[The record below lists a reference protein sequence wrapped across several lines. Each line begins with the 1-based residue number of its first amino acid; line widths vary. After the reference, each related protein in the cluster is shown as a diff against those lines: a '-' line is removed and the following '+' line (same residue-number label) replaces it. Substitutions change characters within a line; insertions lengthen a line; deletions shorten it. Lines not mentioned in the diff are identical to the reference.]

1 VEGFGLVDWKEISN
15 RVRQLFRAKQG
26 LPAEDDLFQGLIHT
40 SDDRERTKL
49 TTRNVYRHAY
59 LNLLADVGGEEWKIA
74 RKWAEEERHLFIAEG
89 GERATA
95 FISAIARKQQEQ
107 VPVTNITMQN
117 QPTPPIKEEKKGWFH
132 R

>member
-1 VEGFGLVDWKEISN
+1 MVDWDKIGD
-15 RVRQLFRAKQG
+15 RVRRLFRAKQG

-59 LNLLADVGGEEWKIA
+59 MNLLADIGGEEWKTA
-74 RKWAEEERHLFIAEG
+74 KLWAEEERHLFIAEE

-95 FISAIARKQQEQ
+95 FINAISRKAQEQ
-107 VPVTNITMQN
+107 APVSITMQN
-117 QPTPPIKEEKKGWFH
+117 QPQTPPVEEKKKGWLH